1 MEYRAICGSRSYGIE
16 IEVSDY
22 DIVLSSAVD
31 AELPCDRAHNIKLTE
46 EQFLKRLLLLDSNA
60 YYLQICFPHKFL
72 IDSETSR
79 YILGNRENIVR
90 ANLDR
95 IYSAYMRKADGL
107 STDLEFLWKRFP
119 KRAAYSCLFYDTM
132 HRYATQDISFAEAF
146 KPNEG
151 FRQWL
156 LAVRR
161 NEIPKEE
168 ILLRNRELHNNA
180 IKVAR
185 NFIGKEDVSILN
197 HTIQDMNE
205 MLGTNVDNIKAK
217 QK

>member
-1 MEYRAICGSRSYGIE
+1 MTN
-16 IEVSDY
+16 
-22 DIVLSSAVD
+22 
-31 AELPCDRAHNIKLTE
+31 AE
-46 EQFLKRLLLLDSNA
+46 
-60 YYLQICFPHKFL
+60 
-72 IDSETSR
+72 
-79 YILGNRENIVR
+79 
-90 ANLDR
+90 LDR

-132 HRYATQDISFAEAF
+132 YRYATQDISFAEAF

-151 FRQWL
+151 FKQWL

-185 NFIGKEDVSILN
+185 NFIGK
-197 HTIQDMNE
+197 
-205 MLGTNVDNIKAK
+205 
-217 QK
+217 

>member
-1 MEYRAICGSRSYGIE
+1 MEYRAICGSRSYGLE
-16 IEVSDY
+16 TENSDY
-22 DIVLSSAVD
+22 DVILSSEAE
-31 AELPCDRAHNIKLTE
+31 AELPYKHAHNIKMTE
-46 EQFLKRLLLLDSNA
+46 DKFLEKLLLLDNDA
-60 YYLQICFPHKFL
+60 YYLQYYFPNEIL
-72 IDSETSR
+72 DNSETTK
-79 YILGNRENIVR
+79 YILENRESIIR

-95 IYSAYMRKADGL
+95 IYSAYMQKANGL
-107 STDLEFLWKRFP
+107 STDLELWWQQFP
-119 KRAAYSCLFYDTM
+119 KRPAYSCLFYDTLY
-132 HRYATQDISFAEAF
+132 RYATQDISFEEAF
-146 KPNEG
+146 KPNED

-168 ILLRNRELHNNA
+168 ILLKNRELRNNA
-180 IKVAR
+180 IKVAG
-185 NFIGKEDVSILN
+185 NFVGKEDVRILN

>member
-1 MEYRAICGSRSYGIE
+1 MEYRAICGSRSYGVE
-16 IEVSDY
+16 TEASDY

-31 AELPCDRAHNIKLTE
+31 AALPCERAHNIKLTE
-46 EQFLKRLLLLDSNA
+46 EQFLRRLLLLENNA
-60 YYLQICFPHKFL
+60 YYMQICFPKEIL
-72 IDSETSR
+72 DDSNTAK
-79 YILGNRENIVR
+79 YIMENRESIVR

-95 IYSAYMRKADGL
+95 IYSAYIGKADGL
-107 STDLEFLWKRFP
+107 SWHLEDLWERYP
-119 KRAAYSCLFYDTM
+119 KRAVYSCLFYDTL

-146 KPNEG
+146 KPNED

-168 ILLRNRELHNNA
+168 ILLRNRELRNNA
-180 IKVAR
+180 IKVAG
-185 NFIGKEDVSILN
+185 NFMGKEDVSILN

-205 MLGTNVDNIKAK
+205 MLGTNIDNIEAK